1 MTDIAPIPDAALV
14 PAAEEGLQHFIR
26 EIPEDVV
33 LPDSAPPECK
43 WPVVDAT
50 SATAVVA
57 ALSFRQN
64 RIAQIK
70 AMADEM
76 VRREETEIRRLQFAV
91 GGYNRKVGEKTIESW
106 GTLESWASANRGR
119 AKHVKLPFGKLQF
132 RAVAA
137 AYRIADEKVDAFVAW
152 CNRTGNTHLYR
163 LETSVRMKQLGE
175 HCDLAQQGKREMPT
189 DEDGVPLVEVLP
201 AGRYESFLV
210 STEVAP

>member
-1 MTDIAPIPDAALV
+1 MTPDTAPIPDAALI
-14 PAAEEGLQHFIR
+14 PAAEAGLQHFIQ
-26 EIPEDVV
+26 EIPETVV
-33 LPDSAPPECK
+33 LPDAAPPECK

-57 ALSFRQN
+57 ALSHRQN
-64 RIAQIK
+64 RIAAIK
-70 AMADEM
+70 AMAEEM

-91 GGYNRKVGEKTIESW
+91 GGYNRTYGDKVVESW
-106 GTLESWASANRGR
+106 GTLESWAAANRGK

-137 AYRIADEKVDAFVAW
+137 AYRIPDEKVDAFVAW

-175 HCDLAQQGKREMPT
+175 HMDANREMPT
-189 DEDGVPLVEVLP
+189 DEDGVALVEVLP
-201 AGRYESFLV
+201 AGRYESFSV
-210 STEVAP
+210 SAEVGP